1 MYVFYETT
9 TITTSLLRTISLLGL
24 SYFGKGSFLL
34 SSRNL
39 KQKRQK
45 QSEREKE
52 MQVEK
57 GQEETNAGKRGWVSG
72 TGIQ

>member
-34 SSRNL
+34 SSR
-39 KQKRQK
+39 KSETEKTEI
-45 QSEREKE
+45 ERERE
-52 MQVEK
+52 RD
-57 GQEETNAGKRGWVSG
+57 AGRKRAGGNKCRKTWLG
-72 TGIQ
+72 